1 VPVAVNC
8 CLNPAATDAELGV
21 TAMETRDGAV
31 PVPDKVAA
39 CGLEVALSTTESVP
53 LRVPKTLGV
62 KTIEIMQVAPAGRV
76 VGLAGQVLVAA

>member
-1 VPVAVNC
+1 MNC

-31 PVPDKVAA
+31 PVPDNVAV
-39 CGLEVALSTTESVP
+39 CGLEIALSTTESVP
-53 LRVPKTLGV
+53 LRVPKTPGV
-62 KTIEIMQVAPAGRV
+62 NTIEIVQLAPADRV